1 MSEKG
6 FYKKLVDKW
15 LDDDKSQQR
24 SRENE
29 FYKNAES
36 EKVGRKPKEK
46 PKEYLKTMLD
56 CIDENGEL
64 CIARE
69 IDEVTFCTA
78 ETEEDATHIEK
89 VKIDVALADYNSLC
103 EFYENAL
110 RDIGVFIAEYAA
122 AAECSVFVSRMVTFA
137 KRINKLIELNAPE
150 SVLQIEKCMF
160 IDSILLFKA
169 SVFRSLIALDDTY

>member
-1 MSEKG
+1 
-6 FYKKLVDKW
+6 
-15 LDDDKSQQR
+15 
-24 SRENE
+24 
-29 FYKNAES
+29 
-36 EKVGRKPKEK
+36 
-46 PKEYLKTMLD
+46 MLD

-78 ETEEDATHIEK
+78 ESEESATYSET
-89 VKIDVALADYNSLC
+89 VKLDVVLADYDSLC
-103 EFYENAL
+103 KFYDKALSDINA
-110 RDIGVFIAEYAA
+110 FIAEYSVE
-122 AAECSVFVSRMVTFA
+122 AEGSVIASRMVAFA
-137 KRINKLIELNAPE
+137 KRIHKLIELNAPE